1 MYGVMHAEVV
11 PETSPSGKNDPETK
25 CFGNVGARGNR
36 YISLAFVR
44 PS

>member
-36 YISLAFVR
+36 VYFACFRQAV
-44 PS
+44 